1 MFFGELAGIVDNPD
15 TMTTT
20 GTTSPKILTTS
31 ELRAVR
37 AELTRDGRRLVQC
50 HGCFDIVHPG
60 HVRHLQQARRLG
72 DALLVTV
79 TSDAGVDKGPG
90 RPLFSEDLRAE
101 SLAALDC
108 VDYVHI
114 NHQPSAAD
122 LLEITRPDVYVKGR
136 EYETNTDPRFAR
148 EREVVESHGGRVVFS
163 SGDVVFSSTALIA
176 SMENESESQH
186 DQIRRLLG
194 RHMITPSSVQAT
206 IESFRGRRVAVI
218 GECITD
224 TYLFCD
230 RPDIAGES
238 PIMTLRPLE
247 TRTFDGGA
255 AIIARHLAALGAEPV
270 LITGHPATRD
280 AAALRRR
287 LDDDRIETRWVLT
300 DHPIVE
306 KQRYLVGQQKVM
318 KVDLAVASE
327 LDASQQSEL
336 LDLAASAC
344 DSCEAAI
351 IVDFGQG
358 LLTGEMIRQLCLTI
372 RERVNI
378 LTGDVSGRRSSLAH
392 FRDADALCP
401 SEPEL
406 RDALHDHTSG
416 LSAVVWGLMRTTGS
430 RGAIVTMGAEG
441 LIAFDRLPEGD
452 TDEADWRSRIVGEHV
467 PALCPA
473 PIDALGCGDAMLA
486 VVTLALASGLSLG
499 HASIFG
505 AVTAAQQARRLGN
518 TVVGVGEL
526 REGLDRLCEARLA
539 TIRVRTPGIQHKS
552 RVG

>member
-1 MFFGELAGIVDNPD
+1 
-15 TMTTT
+15 MTPP
-20 GTTSPKILTTS
+20 GTASPKILS
-31 ELRAVR
+31 AFALGAMREELSRQ
-37 AELTRDGRRLVQC
+37 GKRLVQC

-60 HVRHLQQARRLG
+60 HIRHLQQAKRLG
-72 DALLVTV
+72 EALLVTV
-79 TSDAGVDKGPG
+79 TADAGVGKGPG
-90 RPLFSEDLRAE
+90 RPLFSDALRAE

-108 VDYVHI
+108 VDYVHVD
-114 NHQPSAAD
+114 HHATAAE
-122 LLEITRPDVYVKGR
+122 LLGITRPDVYIKGR

-176 SMENESESQH
+176 SMENEGTAQH
-186 DQIRRLLG
+186 DRIRGLLQ
-194 RHMITPSSVQAT
+194 RHSITPGSIRDS

-247 TRTFDGGA
+247 TRSYDGGA

-270 LITGHPATRD
+270 LVTGHPATRE

-287 LDDDRIETRWVLT
+287 LDGQRIETRWALT
-300 DHPIVE
+300 EQPIVE

-318 KVDLAVASE
+318 KVDLCAPSE
-327 LDASQQSEL
+327 LDASRRQEL
-336 LDLAASAC
+336 LDLAFGAC

-351 IVDFGQG
+351 IADFGQG
-358 LLTGEMIRQLCLTI
+358 LLTGEMIRRLCLGV
-372 RERVNI
+372 REKVSV
-378 LTGDVSGRRSSLAH
+378 LTGDVSGRRSSLAN
-392 FRDADALCP
+392 FRGADVLCP

-406 RDALHDHTSG
+406 RDAAHDHASG
-416 LSAVVWGLMRTTGS
+416 LSAVAWGLMRTTKS
-430 RGAIVTMGAEG
+430 KGAIVTMGAEG
-441 LIAFDRLPEGD
+441 LIAFDRLPADAADEG
-452 TDEADWRSRIVGEHV
+452 DWRSRITGEHV

-486 VVTLALASGLSLG
+486 VVTLALASGMTLG
-499 HASIFG
+499 RGAIFG
-505 AVTAAQQARRLGN
+505 AIAAAQQAKRLGN
-518 TVVGVGEL
+518 TVVGSDEV

-539 TIRVRTPGIQHKS
+539 TVRVRQPVIQSGAHPVS
-552 RVG
+552 PVA